1 MKRTITAALL
11 LLLTTTAAAAA
22 LQAAKPWEKFTSRPG
37 RFNVLMP
44 GAPQEKK
51 ETKQGAGPLF
61 PLNNYLYTS
70 QEEGAI
76 YLVGWVD
83 YNPAARLNVRGE
95 LAANRDNFLKS
106 LNARLVSEKP
116 IKLGAHPGIEFTG
129 DNAQTSFSAR
139 VYVVGQRPYMLA
151 ALTIKGRG
159 APAQPEKFFSS
170 FALTPAR

>member
-11 LLLTTTAAAAA
+11 LLLTTTAAAF
-22 LQAAKPWEKFTSRPG
+22 QAAKPWEKFTSAQG

-44 GAPQEKK
+44 GTPQEKK
-51 ETKQGAGPLF
+51 ETKQGTGPLF

-83 YNPAARLNVRGE
+83 YNPSARLDVQGE
-95 LAANRDNFLKS
+95 LAANRDNFVKS
-106 LNARLVSEKP
+106 LKATLVSEKP
-116 IKLGAHPGIEFTG
+116 IKIGTHPGIEFTG
-129 DNAQTSFSAR
+129 DNAQVSFSAR

>member
-11 LLLTTTAAAAA
+11 LLLTTTAAG
-22 LQAAKPWEKFTSRPG
+22 LQAAKPWEKFTSAQG

-44 GAPQEKK
+44 GKPEEKK

-61 PLNNYLYTS
+61 PLTNYLYTS
-70 QEEGAI
+70 QDGGAI

-83 YNPAARLNVRGE
+83 YNPGARLNVQGE

-106 LNARLVSEKP
+106 LNAKLVSEKP
-116 IKLGAHPGIEFTG
+116 IKIGTHPGIEFTG
-129 DNAQTSFSAR
+129 DNPQASFAAQ
-139 VYVVGQRPYMLA
+139 VYVVGRRPYMLA

-159 APAQPEKFFSS
+159 APAQANKFFSS
-170 FALTPAR
+170 FVLTPAR